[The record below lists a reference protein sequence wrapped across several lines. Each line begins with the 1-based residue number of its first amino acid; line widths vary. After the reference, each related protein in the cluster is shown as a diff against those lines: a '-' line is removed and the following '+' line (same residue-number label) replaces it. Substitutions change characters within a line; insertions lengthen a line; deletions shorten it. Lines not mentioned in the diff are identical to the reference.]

1 MLIATKQ
8 LMAWTAPEETTK
20 ERFLDVINGFDT
32 GILLTHKR
40 DGSLHGRPMALAD
53 VDSNGVLWF
62 LTRVDSPKVEEIQS
76 DPRALVTCE
85 NSHQFATIEGKCE
98 IARDAQKLNDIWKES
113 YKVWFDGKGDPKL
126 VLLRFQ
132 PDQGEYWDNSGAH
145 GIRYA
150 FRAAAAYVQGK
161 KLSPDANDDPE
172 IHGKV
177 AL

>member
-1 MLIATKQ
+1 MLIAINRV
-8 LMAWTAPEETTK
+8 MAWTEPEEATR
-20 ERFLDVINGFDT
+20 ERFLEVIKGFDT

-53 VDSNGVLWF
+53 VDSDGVLWF

-85 NSHQFATIEGKCE
+85 AANQFATIEGHCE
-98 IARDAQKLNDIWKES
+98 IARNAQKINDIWKES
-113 YKVWFDGKGDPKL
+113 YKVWFDGKGDPEL

-132 PDQGEYWDNSGAH
+132 PDQGEYWDNSGTK
-145 GIRYA
+145 GIQYA

-161 KLSPDANDDPE
+161 KLTPGANDPQT
-172 IHGKV
+172 HGKV